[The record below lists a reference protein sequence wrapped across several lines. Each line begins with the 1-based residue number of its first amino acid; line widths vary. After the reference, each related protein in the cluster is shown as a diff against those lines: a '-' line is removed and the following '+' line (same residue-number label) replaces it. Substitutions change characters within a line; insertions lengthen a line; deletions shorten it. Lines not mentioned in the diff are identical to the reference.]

1 MAFAEQNFNSGQRY
15 LCFVSCRAKNKKRET
30 VMGLVSV
37 KQFSEQHNIDG
48 GTLRRLIAQGRIPA
62 VKVGNQWCIPA
73 DTPRPEDRRVKS
85 GKYIGWR
92 KKPEA

>member
-1 MAFAEQNFNSGQRY
+1 LSITEYGKKHNLDRAAVNRY
-15 LCFVSCRAKNKKRET
+15 I
-30 VMGLVSV
+30 
-37 KQFSEQHNIDG
+37 Q
-48 GTLRRLIAQGRIPA
+48 QGRIPA

-85 GKYIGWR
+85 GKYKNWR